1 MGEFIHIDDREL
13 NVLEIDI
20 SEAPGRIQRHGRDAT
35 IRGLRR
41 INKEMTVDATGH
53 PGNYFGVPGTEF
65 DTGLEQ
71 HVSYQLMTELS
82 GEVGIEAK
90 GSGLLGGIIAKGS
103 VNNAPAYD
111 YMAGPYRALPDVV
124 KEYGE
129 TAERSVLGDRA

>member
-1 MGEFIHIDDREL
+1 MATIHIDDHEL
-13 NVLEIDI
+13 EQLELDI
-20 SEAPGRIQRHGRDAT
+20 SGAPGRVQRNSRDAT
-35 IRGLRR
+35 IKGLRR
-41 INKEMTVDATGH
+41 INREMTVDAAGH

-111 YMAGPYRALPDVV
+111 YMAGPYRALPDVA
-124 KEYGE
+124 KGYAEG
-129 TAERSVLGDRA
+129 AERAVLGERE